1 MNGIRSNL
9 ACDHPLQF
17 ITSCNGPTERQ
28 ADDIPSVQRGGLKS
42 QRLPVKL
49 SEEMYCNFSYASTPF
64 GIGISDLSQFWKGTG
79 K

>member
-9 ACDHPLQF
+9 ACHHPLQF
-17 ITSCNGPTERQ
+17 ITGYNGPTERQ
-28 ADDIPSVQRGGLKS
+28 ADDIPSVQRGGLTS

-49 SEEMYCNFSYASTPF
+49 SEEMYCNFAYASTTF
-64 GIGISDLSQFWKGTG
+64 GIGISDLSQFLKGTG